1 LPVLAAIAGTEKIV
15 PAVVEFY
22 DIAGLVKGA
31 SQGEGLGNKF
41 LAHIREVALIIH
53 VIRLFEDENVAHV
66 TQKIN
71 PKDDIQIIE
80 TELMLADLATLE
92 KQKELKGKV
101 TKEEQ
106 SFYDTVQLLKNHLA
120 KGLAAHSLTFS
131 PEQKAAIAQ
140 LNLLT
145 LKPVI
150 NVFNISEQQLEHF
163 PETEKRINEISE
175 SVSGNAPYL
184 SFCAKMENEIVSL
197 SPEEQVEYLAQYH
210 LQETGLNRLI
220 KKAYA
225 TLNLI
230 SYLTAGV
237 KEVRAWTV
245 TKGTLAP
252 QAAGVIHSDFE
263 THFIRADVV
272 PYEIFVKAGGWINAR
287 EQGRVQTVGRDYEMK
302 DGDVVEFK
310 VGV

>member
-1 LPVLAAIAGTEKIV
+1 
-15 PAVVEFY
+15 
-22 DIAGLVKGA
+22 
-31 SQGEGLGNKF
+31 
-41 LAHIREVALIIH
+41 
-53 VIRLFEDENVAHV
+53 
-66 TQKIN
+66 
-71 PKDDIQIIE
+71 
-80 TELMLADLATLE
+80 LADLATLE